1 MLKKSSLFCLAA
13 LTVLCS
19 AVRSQSAFPEG
30 IWHGALKVP
39 GQELRIV
46 FTVVRSGDNEWKA
59 TLDSPD
65 QGAKGI
71 PVAGTFVRGDTLIF
85 DVKSVTGE
93 YRGVLDR
100 EGSIIS
106 GTWKQAGMAI
116 PLSLSRTETAPAA
129 AARPQEPRPP
139 YPYLSEEV
147 VFQNADAGLTLSGTF
162 TKPSSK
168 GPFTAVVLVS
178 GSGPQDRDESV
189 FGHKPFL
196 VLSDYLTRQGIAVL
210 RYDDRGVGQ
219 SGGKYQNAT
228 TKDFTSDAGAAV
240 EYLMSRKDV
249 SPKRIGLA
257 GHSEGGLVAPLAAS
271 KDNRVRFIVMLAGPG
286 MRGDDLLVLQGG
298 KIAEAGGATPDQVKK
313 NAAAQKKCFA
323 ILRETPNLD
332 SAAAKLRGVMVE
344 TVATLTEE
352 EKAKSG
358 MNDAMIDAPVGQM
371 NSPWFRFF
379 ISYDPLPALEKT
391 VCPVLAL
398 WGEKDLQVPPAE
410 NLPPVERALKKSG
423 NKNAVLKILPGLN
436 HLFQTCETGSPAEYA
451 RIEETFSPAALGMI
465 GDWIQRQK

>member
-1 MLKKSSLFCLAA
+1 MLKKSGLFCLAS

-19 AVRSQSAFPEG
+19 AVHSQGAFPEG
-30 IWHGALKVP
+30 LWHGVLKVP
-39 GQELRIV
+39 GQELRVV
-46 FTVVRSGDNEWKA
+46 FNVTRSGENEWKT

-85 DVKSVTGE
+85 DVKAVMGE
-93 YRGVLDR
+93 YRGVLDL
-100 EGSIIS
+100 EDGIVS
-106 GTWKQAGMAI
+106 GAWKQAGMAI
-116 PLSLSRTETAPAA
+116 PLSLSRTETAPAD
-129 AARPQEPRPP
+129 ARPQEPRPP
-139 YPYLSEEV
+139 YPYISEEV
-147 VFQNADAGLTLSGTF
+147 EFQNADAGLTLAGTF

-196 VLSDYLTRQGIAVL
+196 VLSDFLTRNGIAVL
-210 RYDDRGVGQ
+210 RYDDRGVGK
-219 SGGKYQNAT
+219 SGGKYQDAT

-257 GHSEGGLVAPLAAS
+257 GHSEGGLAAPLVAS
-271 KDNRVRFIVMLAGPG
+271 KDKRIRFIVMLAGPG

-298 KIAEAGGATPDQVKK
+298 KIAQAGGATPDQIEKQT
-313 NAAAQKKCFA
+313 ATQKKCFA
-323 ILRETPNLD
+323 ILRETPNVD
-332 SAAAKLRGVMVE
+332 SAAAKLRRVMVE
-344 TVATLTEE
+344 TVAALTEE

-358 MNDAMIDAPVGQM
+358 MNDAMIDAAVGQM

-379 ISYDPLPALEKT
+379 IAYDPLPALEKT
-391 VCPVLAL
+391 ACPVLAL
-398 WGEKDLQVPPAE
+398 WGEKDMQVPPVE
-410 NLPPVERALKKSG
+410 NLPPVERALEKGG

-436 HLFQTCETGSPAEYA
+436 HLFQTCETGSPTEYA
-451 RIEETFSPAALGMI
+451 RIEETFSPAALGVI
-465 GDWIQRQK
+465 VDWIQRQK